1 MRCVKERKRKIE
13 QFVIV
18 KIKLMSVLNASVLLL
33 TVNLV
38 ITLSKWSA
46 NSLGYRLVDTQLLL
60 ECHDEIRDQYLDR
73 RMKN

>member
-1 MRCVKERKRKIE
+1 
-13 QFVIV
+13 
-18 KIKLMSVLNASVLLL
+18 MSVLNASVLLL

-60 ECHDEIRDQYLDR
+60 ECHDEIRDQHLDR